1 MAVIHTTPIYDESPL
16 KEKIIITNIVTITLI
31 ILQHITNANTN
42 TIQWKMFL
50 EVLITSCKMFE
61 ILLWIVFIN
70 FW

>member
-42 TIQWKMFL
+42 TIQ
-50 EVLITSCKMFE
+50 
-61 ILLWIVFIN
+61 
-70 FW
+70 